1 MNEPAPLPDDLL
13 AYLDAAREPEPTPP
27 ATKERLLARLGPF
40 LPPTGGGGT
49 PTDGGGGDAS
59 PGSLD
64 GGAALGSGGAGA
76 SGATAA
82 SSAAAGSTAAAGA
95 TAAIGHGKW
104 IIATVSALLGAGG
117 GAAMHATFAPER
129 TVTVVVSAPV
139 AAGTSVAPLV
149 VSPSASAEAS
159 AEAPPS
165 ATLAASAPTSAGEPA
180 APRKSSL
187 RAERI
192 LLEAANAAL
201 MRGDHAAALAS
212 LRQHARTYPK
222 GDLAQERE
230 LLMAQ
235 ATRLQQPDKGSAPR

>member
-82 SSAAAGSTAAAGA
+82 AGSTAAAGA

-117 GAAMHATFAPER
+117 GAAMHATFAPEK

-149 VSPSASAEAS
+149 VPPSASAEPS
-159 AEAPPS
+159 AEAAPAPS
-165 ATLAASAPTSAGEPA
+165 VASSAPTSTGEPA